1 MNRGFAFFALLVSLT
16 AGAWAGT
23 TAAQPPAATPTPRA
37 DTEEHVH
44 DEADLAR
51 KAEIMHSSRWRRAIF
66 ELGEWLSSTPIYTP
80 QQVTRIKADFNQ
92 RVAGMSSYE
101 LEYLLDDLDTKFKII
116 DAPEAREAREWVGQ
130 YLSVMSDRKRA
141 EVLRDVPNIVKMNAA
156 QLQEELRRIEQK
168 RASLQQTQAAFEQ
181 GRAQLV
187 QQAEL
192 SRQRTAQASA
202 AAMQRAGAGV
212 AYSPYRSQGNG
223 KPPFS
228 DVKGSGMS
236 VGAGPFGAYVSFNV
250 GAF

>member
-1 MNRGFAFFALLVSLT
+1 MNRVRCMPVIVAAAVWT
-16 AGAWAGT
+16 AAAT
-23 TAAQPPAATPTPRA
+23 AQPPAATAPPA
-37 DTEEHVH
+37 AAQDQ
-44 DEADLAR
+44 ADLAR
-51 KAEIMHSSRWRRAIF
+51 KAEIMQSARWRRAIF
-66 ELGEWLSSTPIYTP
+66 ELGEWLSAQQIYTP
-80 QQVTRIKADFNQ
+80 QQVTRIKADFNR
-92 RVAGMSSYE
+92 RVASMSSYE
-101 LEYLLDDLDTKFKII
+101 LEYLLDDLDAKFKIL

-141 EVLRDVPNIVKMNAA
+141 EALRDVPDVVKMSAA
-156 QLQEELRRIEQK
+156 QLQEELQKIEQK

-192 SRQRTAQASA
+192 ARQATARAAA
-202 AAMQRAGAGV
+202 AAMQQTGGGV